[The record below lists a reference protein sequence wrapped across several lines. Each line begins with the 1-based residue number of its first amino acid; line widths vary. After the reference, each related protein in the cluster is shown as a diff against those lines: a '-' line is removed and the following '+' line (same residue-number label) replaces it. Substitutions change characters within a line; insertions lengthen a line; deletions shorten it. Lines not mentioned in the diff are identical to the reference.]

1 MSDLAIFAISTQ
13 RMEWLSARQSAIAS
27 NIANADTPGYRARDV
42 APFSSYLDGSQIE
55 LTVTSPAHQSTD
67 AGQRFPVQTSDRSG
81 GEVKHSGNTVSLE
94 RELIRAGQIQGNHTL
109 AVSIVRSFHQM
120 LASAVR
126 G

>member
-1 MSDLAIFAISTQ
+1 MAIFAISTQ

-42 APFSSYLDGSQIE
+42 APFSSYLDGSQFD
-55 LTVTSPAHQSTD
+55 LAVTSPDHQSTNS
-67 AGQRFPVQTSDRSG
+67 GQRFPVQTSARSG

-94 RELIRAGQIQGNHTL
+94 RELIRAGQVQSDHTL
-109 AVSIVRSFHQM
+109 AASIVKSFHQM